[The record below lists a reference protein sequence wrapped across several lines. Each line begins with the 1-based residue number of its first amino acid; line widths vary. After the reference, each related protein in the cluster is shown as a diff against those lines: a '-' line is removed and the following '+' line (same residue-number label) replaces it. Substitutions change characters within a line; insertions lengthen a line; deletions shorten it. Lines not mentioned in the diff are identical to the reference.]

1 MYLFLYF
8 VLFFTGKL
16 EKISRRKGETG
27 TVWNTETSQT
37 KICMLVLLFIN
48 KPDKNICML
57 ILLFINKP
65 SLTKI
70 CMLILLLRNK
80 PSQAKNCMF
89 FCFLAHFCYL
99 AWSSGFCK
107 TCKFEEGGGPNNCC
121 HYPINSMFCSFVN
134 WFGEWLFDYKFM
146 YAKKIKKYWK
156 YYFS

>member
-107 TCKFEEGGGPNNCC
+107 TCKFEEGGGGGQTIAVTIPLIVC
-121 HYPINSMFCSFVN
+121 FVVLSIDLVN
-134 WFGEWLFDYKFM
+134 GSLTISSCMLRK
-146 YAKKIKKYWK
+146 
-156 YYFS
+156 